1 MSSSADIAELARRLE
16 ANEIAAW
23 RSMYH
28 ASPPAIAARLGC
40 GYTQQD
46 GALLVWNRAAPVLM
60 FNRIMGLG
68 VFEPATDALID
79 GLLARARAEKSRGEV
94 QVVPTAQPADLVAR
108 LTARGLKPAAPW
120 QVHYR
125 AIDGPLPSDDAPSGY
140 RIERVTPAN
149 AAAWGDA
156 LLAAWDFPPVAAAGS
171 LILMLPIAEDPDFTC
186 FAAVHEESEEV
197 VGGGALFVASG
208 VGGLYGDGV
217 RAEHRRHHLHEALI
231 ATRLAEARRR
241 GCDLAAS
248 QTPEANAAQH
258 NLALTGFEAAYTRL
272 NYLMPKY
279 GSDLPDKVTG

>member
-1 MSSSADIAELARRLE
+1 MSSSADITELVRRLE

-28 ASPPAIAARLGC
+28 ASPPAIATRLGC
-40 GYTQQD
+40 SYIVQG
-46 GALLVWNRAAPVLM
+46 GALLVWNRAAPVVL

-94 QVVPTAQPADLVAR
+94 QVVPTAQPADLAAR
-108 LTARGLKPAAPW
+108 LAARGLKPAAPW

-125 AIDGPLPSDDAPSGY
+125 AIDGRLPSEDAPAGY
-140 RIERVTPAN
+140 RIELVTPVS

-156 LLAAWDFPPVAAAGS
+156 LLAAWDFPAVAAAGS
-171 LILMLPIAEDPDFTC
+171 LILMLPITEDPGFTC

-197 VGGGALFVASG
+197 VGGGALYVASG

-217 RAEHRRHHLHEALI
+217 RLEHRKHHLHEALI
-231 ATRLAEARRR
+231 AVRLAEARRQ

-248 QTPEANAAQH
+248 QTLEANAAQH
-258 NLALTGFEAAYTRL
+258 NLALTGFEVAYTRL

-279 GSDLPDKVTG
+279 GD